1 MLCSLSIS
9 THTPLARR
17 DLSNADYLTNT
28 TVISTHTP
36 LARRDSPPV
45 SCLTKPS
52 LFLLT
57 RLSRGVTK
65 YWTMLHDRPNIST
78 HTPLARRDFG
88 VFGENESYKKISTHT
103 PLARRDADLSARTR
117 ILTFLLTRLS
127 GSVTKQ
133 IGKLRRDFI
142 ISTHTPL
149 ARRDCR
155 PILCHSRKQ
164 ISTHTPLARR
174 DLMIWGLKPM
184 ITNFYS
190 HASRE
195 A

>member
-1 MLCSLSIS
+1 M
-9 THTPLARR
+9 
-17 DLSNADYLTNT
+17 
-28 TVISTHTP
+28 
-36 LARRDSPPV
+36 
-45 SCLTKPS
+45 
-52 LFLLT
+52 
-57 RLSRGVTK
+57 
-65 YWTMLHDRPNIST
+65 
-78 HTPLARRDFG
+78 
-88 VFGENESYKKISTHT
+88 FGENESYKKISTHT

-149 ARRDCR
+149 ARRDCCQ
-155 PILCHSRKQ
+155 PNSLGLNS

-174 DLMIWGLKPM
+174 DKTAFELRALGVISTHTPLARRDNLAQENAESMVISTHTPLARRDRLQARFR
-184 ITNFYS
+184 TAVVYFYS